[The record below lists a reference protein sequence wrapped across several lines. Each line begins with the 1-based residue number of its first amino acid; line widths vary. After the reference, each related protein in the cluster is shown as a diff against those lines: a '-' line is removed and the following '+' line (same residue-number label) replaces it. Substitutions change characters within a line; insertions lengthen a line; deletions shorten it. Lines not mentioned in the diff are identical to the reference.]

1 MPQKKTKTVSWACG
15 SIGAPQKSKAKTVA
29 TWRRVHQVDQQMF
42 ASSTEALLAAL
53 DSIVGSREITREV
66 IALASGAALT
76 ASPHGTEADW
86 FLQVERRV
94 ANGDIR
100 PAEPRP
106 IILSSRRSAPGP
118 FETALGVTEADPRA
132 SALRHLLDAL
142 QQDHGA
148 SSDSILRR
156 LSSLAA
162 RALSDEPAEQ
172 VRKWGTL
179 VRHAHH
185 SLQWRYLANNPDL
198 N

>member
-1 MPQKKTKTVSWACG
+1 
-15 SIGAPQKSKAKTVA
+15 
-29 TWRRVHQVDQQMF
+29 MF

-86 FLQVERRV
+86 FQQVEKRV
-94 ANGDIR
+94 ATRNIR
-100 PAEPRP
+100 PPEPRP
-106 IILSSRRSAPGP
+106 IVLSSRRSAPAA
-118 FETALGVTEADPRA
+118 FETALEGIGADPRA
-132 SALRHLLDAL
+132 SALRHLLDSL
-142 QQDHGA
+142 QRDHGA
-148 SSDSILRR
+148 SADSILKR
-156 LSSLAA
+156 LSALAA
-162 RALSDEPAEQ
+162 RALSDEPVEQ

-179 VRHAHH
+179 VRHAHN